1 MFLMKARYLRSKR
14 YLSFVAKRAQLKST
28 FLSWWQRKM
37 PETRTVYFVG
47 SVPGD
52 PELITLRAKKLVE
65 EADIIVYSGSLL
77 NPTILQ
83 YAKKNAQLYDAAI
96 IDREKIYHILH
107 NSAKE
112 GKVVI
117 RFHDGDPALFS
128 TIREQIDMLEADG
141 IKCNVVPGVTA
152 LLGAAADMNLELTLP
167 GVTQTLIIT
176 RAELRTPVPERE
188 SIAELAK
195 HGATMA
201 FYLSVHLI
209 QDVVAE
215 LKKGGIYTDSTPAAV
230 VYRATWEDEKIIKG
244 TLGDIARRTKE
255 AKIIKTALIIV
266 GDVIAPAK
274 YEYSKVYDASFTH
287 GYRKGTVKGKK

>member
-1 MFLMKARYLRSKR
+1 
-14 YLSFVAKRAQLKST
+14 
-28 FLSWWQRKM
+28 M

-47 SVPGD
+47 SGPGD
-52 PELITLRAKKLVE
+52 PELITLKAKKLVE
-65 EADIIVYSGSLL
+65 EADIIIYSGSLL
-77 NPTILQ
+77 NPSILQ
-83 YAKKNAQLYDAAI
+83 YAKKGAQLYDAAI
-96 IDREKIYHILH
+96 IDREKIYQILYD
-107 NSAKE
+107 SAKE
-112 GKVVI
+112 GKIVI

-128 TIREQIDMLEADG
+128 TIREQIDKLEADG
-141 IKCNVVPGVTA
+141 IKCKVVPGVTA
-152 LLGAAADMNLELTLP
+152 ILGASADMNLELTLP

-188 SIAELAK
+188 SITELAK

-209 QDVVAE
+209 RDIVNE
-215 LKKGGIYTDSTPAAV
+215 LLKGGVYTENTPAAV

-244 TLGDIARRTKE
+244 TLGDIARKTKE

-266 GDVIAPAK
+266 GDVIAPTK

-287 GYRKGTVKGKK
+287 GYRKGTVKEKKE